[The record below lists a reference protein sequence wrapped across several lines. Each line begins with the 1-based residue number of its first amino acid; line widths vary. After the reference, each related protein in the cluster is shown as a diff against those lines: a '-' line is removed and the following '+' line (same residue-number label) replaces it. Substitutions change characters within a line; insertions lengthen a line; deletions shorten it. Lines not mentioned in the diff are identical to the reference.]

1 MNLRELLIPGV
12 YDYDV
17 EQLAAVQ
24 QRAIKISI
32 SGHDAD
38 VQAQSGTKKM
48 KTVAIPRLQQ
58 LDVKVVDYQVLILTP
73 TQKSVQE
80 IQKIVLALGHYID
93 VTCYTFIDGTNTRN
107 DMKHLEAGVQI
118 VVGTP
123 GYVYDMLKRSVSLS
137 KNIKLLIL
145 NEADKVLSHGFKKQ
159 ICNILK
165 IIPQHIQ
172 VIHLS
177 ATMPSDVLEVTTKF
191 TKNPIKILVKNKLTL
206 EEIRQFYVFVE
217 REERKVDMLC
227 EFYKTFRIERAV
239 IFCNTLRKVKWLTKE
254 FFSRDFTVSAVHGN
268 MNLMECHAVMRKFRT
283 GYSPILNT
291 ADSPTPITEVPQIS
305 LIINYDL
312 PSKPENYIHR
322 TAIDVKDEE
331 IPLTMANKHSTID
344 TPTAL
349 LNLLG
354 ELKSKLG
361 ITLTH
366 RPRLSSVY
374 FIYLCAVHLLTIY
387 LLFIRHC

>member
-80 IQKIVLALGHYID
+80 
-93 VTCYTFIDGTNTRN
+93 
-107 DMKHLEAGVQI
+107 
-118 VVGTP
+118 
-123 GYVYDMLKRSVSLS
+123 
-137 KNIKLLIL
+137 
-145 NEADKVLSHGFKKQ
+145 
-159 ICNILK
+159 
-165 IIPQHIQ
+165 
-172 VIHLS
+172 
-177 ATMPSDVLEVTTKF
+177 
-191 TKNPIKILVKNKLTL
+191 
-206 EEIRQFYVFVE
+206 
-217 REERKVDMLC
+217 
-227 EFYKTFRIERAV
+227 
-239 IFCNTLRKVKWLTKE
+239 
-254 FFSRDFTVSAVHGN
+254 HGN

-322 TAIDVKDEE
+322 
-331 IPLTMANKHSTID
+331 
-344 TPTAL
+344 
-349 LNLLG
+349 
-354 ELKSKLG
+354 
-361 ITLTH
+361 
-366 RPRLSSVY
+366 
-374 FIYLCAVHLLTIY
+374 
-387 LLFIRHC
+387 